1 MWDDSRNN
9 IFNAFLA
16 LYLKSL
22 EANQEL
28 VNELS
33 SIVYH
38 LDEANSDQ
46 EAKRVVKRHM
56 MKYPKLPNDYSMNLK
71 VENAG
76 SKEQFSFNEL
86 SCVNIEEVYTPE
98 DITRELRESIKK
110 SKPGSVYTHPDLYL
124 KLEYKGRKSFFEIEL
139 KSTKVN
145 SIPGSS
151 VQQINPYGW
160 VIFIKQGKT
169 VKLTTGL
176 YINSITEKMQF
187 PDRSPRPQ
195 VAFNT
200 LRQWNDNNFKFKE
213 DGYTLVFNRD
223 EIAAKQQVITNWKQ
237 VLVSRWLGI
246 IFAKDFTISSGSPW
260 FTEAITLFAMQLL
273 DNYEKMTDI
282 EKNVFRSRIQRA
294 LAKAHSESSS

>member
-1 MWDDSRNN
+1 MWNNNRNN

-16 LYLKSL
+16 LYLKNL
-22 EANQEL
+22 ENNQEL
-28 VNELS
+28 VSELS
-33 SIVYH
+33 SVVYH

-56 MKYPKLPNDYSMNLK
+56 IKYPKLPNDHSMNLQ

-76 SKEQFSFNEL
+76 SKELFSFNEL

-98 DITRELRESIKK
+98 DITCELRESIKK
-110 SKPGSVYTHPDLYL
+110 SKPNSVYTHPDLYL
-124 KLEYKGRKSFFEIEL
+124 KLEYKGRESFFEIEL
-139 KSTKVN
+139 KSTKKN

-151 VQQINPYGW
+151 VQQIDPYGW
-160 VIFIKQGKT
+160 VVFIKQGRT

-200 LRQWNDNNFKFKE
+200 LSQWNDSNFKFTE
-213 DGYTLVFNRD
+213 DRYTLVFNTE
-223 EIAAKQQVITNWKQ
+223 EICAKQQVITNWKQ
-237 VLVSRWLGI
+237 VLVSRWLEI
-246 IFAKDFTISSGSPW
+246 IFAQDFAISSGSPW
-260 FTEAITLFAMQLL
+260 FTEAITLFAAQLL
-273 DNYEKMTDI
+273 DKYENMNDI
-282 EKNVFRSRIQRA
+282 EKDIFRSRIQNA
-294 LAKAHSESSS
+294 LAKVHSDSFS